1 MTDDIPAPAA
11 IVERL
16 AAEARLTET
25 PCGAGTMPW
34 RSWGSGPPLLLLHGG
49 SGSWTHWIRNIEYFA
64 RSRTVVAP
72 DLPGLGDASALP
84 EPYGVNDAALALAR
98 GIDAVLGTERFDLV
112 GFSWGCTV
120 AGATAAMR
128 DQARSLFL
136 VGPAALGDVPWGSG
150 MRPLRRRWRGMT
162 EQELY
167 GLNRDNLGRLMIGD
181 PSRIDALSI
190 HLQVENTRRSR
201 FDSPR
206 FARTSALYD
215 ALSRSRAPLKVVYGE
230 LDAPVAPEFAPR
242 KARLLAARSDA
253 EFEVVPA
260 VGHWLQYEWD
270 GFNALL
276 AEWLARW
283 DAR

>member
-1 MTDDIPAPAA
+1 MSEDMHAPANT
-11 IVERL
+11 VERL
-16 AAEARLTET
+16 AALAHLTET

-34 RSWGSGPPLLLLHGG
+34 RSWGNGPPLLLLHGG
-49 SGSWTHWIRNIEYFA
+49 SGSWTHWIRNVEYFA
-64 RSRTVVAP
+64 RSRRVLAP
-72 DLPGLGDASALP
+72 DLPGLGDAAALP
-84 EPYGVNDAALALAR
+84 EPHGVSDAAAAVVR
-98 GIDAVLGTERFDLV
+98 GIEAVLGSERFDLV

-120 AGATAAMR
+120 AGATAAMLG
-128 DQARSLFL
+128 QVRSLFL
-136 VGPAALGDVPWGSG
+136 IGPAALGDVPWGTG

-162 EQELY
+162 EQELH
-167 GLNRDNLGRLMIGD
+167 GLNRDNLARLMIGD

-201 FDSPR
+201 FESPR
-206 FARTSALYD
+206 FARTSALYE

-230 LDAPVAPEFAPR
+230 WDAPVAPAFAPR
-242 KARLLAARSDA
+242 RERILAARPDA

-276 AEWLARW
+276 ATWLARW